1 MVEEVSKSQESKLL
15 TKLETDCIVSLATIG
30 KTIHAIIYTKDYND
44 TIAKQDFEEA
54 MNHIHALQ
62 QMIMAQAAS
71 RAHPELFRLLGH
83 KKK

>member
-1 MVEEVSKSQESKLL
+1 MVEEIAKTQESKLL
-15 TKLETDCIVSLATIG
+15 TKVEIDCIVTLANIG

-44 TIAKQDFEEA
+44 AIARQDFEEA